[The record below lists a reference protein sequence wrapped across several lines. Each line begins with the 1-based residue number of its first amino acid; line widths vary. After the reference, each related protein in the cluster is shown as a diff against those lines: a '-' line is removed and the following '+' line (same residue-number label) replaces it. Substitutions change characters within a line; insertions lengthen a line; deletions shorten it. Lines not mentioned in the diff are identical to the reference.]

1 MAVQKIIKAEPPPN
15 TNKRWPPMADK
26 TSLPFRLTTLSK
38 QKLAREATA
47 PDPDIRRCLCH
58 FRLHVMSVEM
68 AQKDMTT
75 RINSFDL
82 ESESES
88 EDEDAGNH
96 KKNHVSGTPAVPEP
110 SSKKDDKLD
119 SGAGD
124 AEKDSAIHVHFEVS
138 FEQSANTS
146 TEQSANT
153 FKEQSANMSKELSQ
167 SQTQQAPPPSQTTGK
182 ESDPDGLLEKGRN
195 CLEKTKNLWPSPG
208 QCLPIQISG

>member
-1 MAVQKIIKAEPPPN
+1 MAVQKIIPRAEPPSN
-15 TNKRWPPMADK
+15 ANKRWPPMADK

-96 KKNHVSGTPAVPEP
+96 KKNFVSRIPAVPEP
-110 SSKKDDKLD
+110 AAKKDVSPESD
-119 SGAGD
+119 AAD

-138 FEQSANTS
+138 FEQSAEQTE
-146 TEQSANT
+146 EQSAT
-153 FKEQSANMSKELSQ
+153 ISKEKTQ
-167 SQTQQAPPPSQTTGK
+167 SQHQSQPQSQPSGK
-182 ESDPDGLLEKGRN
+182 ESDSDGFMEKGRT

>member
-1 MAVQKIIKAEPPPN
+1 MAVQKIIPRAEPPPSN
-15 TNKRWPPMADK
+15 ANKRWPPMADK

-96 KKNHVSGTPAVPEP
+96 KKNFVSRIPAVPEP
-110 SSKKDDKLD
+110 AAKKDV
-119 SGAGD
+119 SPESAAAD
-124 AEKDSAIHVHFEVS
+124 AEKDSAIQVHFEVS
-138 FEQSANTS
+138 FEQSADTS
-146 TEQSANT
+146 
-153 FKEQSANMSKELSQ
+153 KEQSQQTQTQSQ
-167 SQTQQAPPPSQTTGK
+167 SQPQSQPQSQTSGK
-182 ESDPDGLLEKGRN
+182 ESDSDGFMEKGRT